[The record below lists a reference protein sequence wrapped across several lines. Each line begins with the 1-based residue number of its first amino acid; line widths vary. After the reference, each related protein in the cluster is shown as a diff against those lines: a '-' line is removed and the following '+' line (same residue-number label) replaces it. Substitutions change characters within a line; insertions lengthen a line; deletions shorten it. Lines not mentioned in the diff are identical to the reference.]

1 MPTPTSPSTVPARAP
16 SATASAAAP
25 ATGSAAPAQAP
36 AEPGSL
42 DGWLRHWARER
53 PDARAVTFVDFAH
66 SARGTATT
74 VSWAELERRTAAVA
88 GWLAARVEPGARVA
102 VLAPQGVDYLVAV
115 LAAQRSGAVAVP
127 LMPPGRSGHADR
139 LAATFADCAPAA
151 VLTTAAHEADVR
163 ELVAGLA
170 PGQPAPGQPAPGTP
184 DPGTPDPGEPRAS
197 RRTVPGRPLVV
208 DVEAA
213 AEEGGAAGHHRPA
226 GHRAAAGEPEGVAY
240 LQYTSG
246 STRRPT
252 GAVIGHANVLANVR
266 QVCDAYGFG
275 PGSGH
280 TVVSWLP
287 LFHDMGLVLAVASPV
302 VCGLH
307 AVLMDPAAFLRRPG
321 RWLRLLSTHPR
332 TVTAAPN
339 FAYDLAAARVGPEE
353 KDWLRLDDVRVMI
366 NGAEPVRAATVERFQ
381 AAFAPCGLRP
391 EAHRPSYGMAE
402 ATVLAAASR
411 AGRPPRTTV
420 LDREALAAGTARPP
434 AAPEAGGVYV
444 SCGLPAGQELRVV
457 APESGT
463 PLPPGRVGELW
474 LRGPNVA
481 RGYWNPDEEGRRAF
495 AGTLPDDAGGPWL
508 RTGDLGVLH
517 EGELYVTGRL
527 KDLVIVG
534 GRNHYPQD
542 LELTA
547 EQAHAAVRPHHVAA
561 FAVPAPTDAAGDP
574 GERLVLV
581 AETARAGQAPPAEV
595 AAAVRGAVS
604 ARHGVAAHDVRLLP
618 PGSVPRTSSGKVA
631 RAAARRAYLAGAY
644 DEAGAHDEARDEAGA
659 HVERF
664 AAPEAGQ

>member
-115 LAAQRSGAVAVP
+115 LAAQRAGAVAVP

-139 LAATFADCAPAA
+139 LAATFADCAPAV

-163 ELVAGLA
+163 ELVDGLA
-170 PGQPAPGQPAPGTP
+170 PGEP
-184 DPGTPDPGEPRAS
+184 DPGGPHAPRP
-197 RRTVPGRPLVV
+197 TGPGRPLVV

-213 AEEGGAAGHHRPA
+213 AEEGGHHPATGHRP
-226 GHRAAAGEPEGVAY
+226 GAGEPEGVAY

-287 LFHDMGLVLAVASPV
+287 LFHDMGLVLALASPV

-307 AVLMDPAAFLRRPG
+307 TVLMDPAAFLRRPG

-381 AAFAPCGLRP
+381 EAFAPCGLRP

-434 AAPEAGGVYV
+434 AAPDAGGVYV

-495 AGTLPDDAGGPWL
+495 GGTLPDDAGGPWL

-561 FAVPAPTDAAGDP
+561 FAVPAPEDAAGDP

-644 DEAGAHDEARDEAGA
+644 DEAGAH
-659 HVERF
+659 VERF